1 MHYSFERRLPMS
13 GGGFVVIVVVAV
25 IVCVSTTVAAT
36 LPGQV
41 IYQSGYSDGL
51 AGQFNADVLEHYTVI
66 GGNTSSANFVNDLR
80 AQGKIFAYNVSYN
93 GALSQQQLFEHW
105 KVPFDNNLGG
115 TLPGGF
121 DAIEIDEILPF
132 ANGTNPSNIIVGAL
146 AQLRAAYP
154 TKIVNTFTAAPI
166 GDSPA
171 TYSNLL
177 NSINTNADLNL
188 FEAYLFES
196 SPSLPQLSTWAANIR
211 GFSPSLNAKTVYT
224 LFSAQAGFPADNST
238 SVGFLGFLDNQLQTL
253 KNDANASQSAG
264 PGFYVYS
271 QALTSDYQ
279 GRAAN
284 HYFVDGNTAHFGDG
298 DFAQDITNP
307 QFETTAD
314 WTLSPGTSGTI
325 ALFDYAVEGIPDT
338 HDSDPSFNLTS
349 HGLKGLKTVRGT
361 TANEATY
368 SATVQ
373 AGVAYNISAFAHA
386 GAGTNLDDA
395 KLQIRTAAGA
405 LIKELQAIDVV
416 EPSGV
421 TDPWRRLIFNFEA
434 QPGQENIEV
443 VLTDVAGGPGDIF
456 FWDYVEME
464 DAPGARVT
472 SLQGSW
478 AVDAP
483 GEWNTASN
491 WIGLNVPNGTDQF
504 AIFDPLIS
512 SPRTVTS
519 DAAVTVKRIVFDN
532 ENTVAIAG
540 TGSITLEADSGN
552 ATLDVRA
559 GTHKFQLA
567 VGLGDDTD
575 INVAAGAV
583 LELNNDLNLN
593 GRTLTKTGAGEI
605 ALNNDVISAGGTFV
619 CGGGTCS
626 GAPLLFGSLANVGAI
641 VSPGS
646 GVGAMQVAGD
656 YSQDADGVLLM
667 EIGSAGTNDLLAVAG
682 SLAADGALAV
692 VLTGSYVP
700 AAGDQFNL
708 LDFGNVA
715 GQFALDLPSLGSNLA
730 WDDSQ
735 LYLTGALGVTA
746 IPEPG
751 SLALVVGCLVLVAVR
766 RPLLK

>member
-1 MHYSFERRLPMS
+1 
-13 GGGFVVIVVVAV
+13 
-25 IVCVSTTVAAT
+25 
-36 LPGQV
+36 
-41 IYQSGYSDGL
+41 
-51 AGQFNADVLEHYTVI
+51 
-66 GGNTSSANFVNDLR
+66 
-80 AQGKIFAYNVSYN
+80 
-93 GALSQQQLFEHW
+93 
-105 KVPFDNNLGG
+105 
-115 TLPGGF
+115 
-121 DAIEIDEILPF
+121 
-132 ANGTNPSNIIVGAL
+132 
-146 AQLRAAYP
+146 
-154 TKIVNTFTAAPI
+154 
-166 GDSPA
+166 
-171 TYSNLL
+171 
-177 NSINTNADLNL
+177 
-188 FEAYLFES
+188 
-196 SPSLPQLSTWAANIR
+196 
-211 GFSPSLNAKTVYT
+211 
-224 LFSAQAGFPADNST
+224 
-238 SVGFLGFLDNQLQTL
+238 
-253 KNDANASQSAG
+253 
-264 PGFYVYS
+264 
-271 QALTSDYQ
+271 
-279 GRAAN
+279 
-284 HYFVDGNTAHFGDG
+284 
-298 DFAQDITNP
+298 
-307 QFETTAD
+307 
-314 WTLSPGTSGTI
+314 
-325 ALFDYAVEGIPDT
+325 
-338 HDSDPSFNLTS
+338 
-349 HGLKGLKTVRGT
+349 
-361 TANEATY
+361 
-368 SATVQ
+368 
-373 AGVAYNISAFAHA
+373 
-386 GAGTNLDDA
+386 
-395 KLQIRTAAGA
+395 
-405 LIKELQAIDVV
+405 
-416 EPSGV
+416 
-421 TDPWRRLIFNFEA
+421 LIFNFEA